1 MSNKSEQEDT
11 DNVSKQ
17 IDDND
22 MNSKQVD
29 IVNNMNSKYKDNNNK
44 YINTITSEMSMKSE
58 ILTNKNQNMS

>member
-44 YINTITSEMSMKSE
+44 YINTITSEMSMNSE